1 MHKLDI
7 IEAHINLPSVVQEE
21 QKQAVNVRS
30 IETLNLGD
38 GISLL

>member
-21 QKQAVNVRS
+21 HKQAVNVHS
-30 IETLNLGD
+30 VETLNLGD
-38 GISLL
+38 EN